1 MGKTSDARVARTPRF
16 ARGKQQPRDPSMA
29 PNVNLLLTLFDQQ
42 FTPSNSVRP
51 RTRSNIFP
59 KNSQN
64 SEKFFPLTPAPLPST
79 PKNCLTSSQARI
91 VRKWNWWTF
100 DILWWKQLW
109 DFPGQEM
116 ALMAKYPNLFSWNIW
131 KWKWS
136 RCLFYLQMS
145 SSAVENVRINKPPV
159 AAWWR
164 HSRLATGHLMKS
176 GPATFRSAPFQ
187 SCFSLNYES
196 ISYKTKCLRSFRV
209 KYLKCTAAFWIFVE
223 IEK

>member
-29 PNVNLLLTLFDQQ
+29 RNVNLLLTLFDQQ

-91 VRKWNWWTF
+91 VRKWIKLLTFCDENNFETSLAKRWRWWQNIQICLVETF
-100 DILWWKQLW
+100 
-109 DFPGQEM
+109 F
-116 ALMAKYPNLFSWNIW
+116 W

-196 ISYKTKCLRSFRV
+196 ISYKTECLRSFRV
-209 KYLKCTAAFWIFVE
+209 KHLKCTAAFWIFVE
-223 IEK
+223 I